1 MQIKLLRA
9 LTNKS
14 NIYEYYS
21 RKNVLILYLALII
34 NGIGCNSSK
43 GILKK
48 IYKKVYHIDK
58 KIGDKFGYGMFI
70 KSKILVCQALF

>member
-1 MQIKLLRA
+1 MFQ
-9 LTNKS
+9 
-14 NIYEYYS
+14 
-21 RKNVLILYLALII
+21 KNVLILYLALII

-58 KIGDKFGYGMFI
+58 KIEKIGDKFGYGRFI
-70 KSKILVCQALF
+70 KNSCMSSPVLTGSQIIFGNSN